1 MSPKRRSRKS
11 PGAQPLTSQRE
22 RYLALMR
29 QGFGNAEACRVVG
42 VNRKTG
48 HRWRYGRSVTTRT
61 GETRTYPAI
70 TGPADPVAARFL
82 SEAERISIADA
93 LIGGRSIRAI
103 ANELGRAPSTISREI
118 RRNRDAA
125 TEAYHPF
132 RGQRSAAVAT
142 TLGEWTGLRHLAPLS
157 ACGPP

>member
-48 HRWRYGRSVTTRT
+48 HR
-61 GETRTYPAI
+61 
-70 TGPADPVAARFL
+70 
-82 SEAERISIADA
+82 
-93 LIGGRSIRAI
+93 
-103 ANELGRAPSTISREI
+103 SRC
-118 RRNRDAA
+118 RPR
-125 TEAYHPF
+125 
-132 RGQRSAAVAT
+132 
-142 TLGEWTGLRHLAPLS
+142 
-157 ACGPP
+157 